1 MIIKSLSCEEEKII
15 KNIKSFFRLKSE
27 QNYTGIKDLRNLFRL
42 EEETK
47 QLKIE
52 YLEILRIFLS
62 MKKKIIINP
71 RGVSNFQRKNY
82 IKYESSNNKNKKLSV
97 EEYLNKIGPYLK
109 DINNLEESETLKIQ
123 PTIAINFVSCIDND
137 EEHVMNSKTDNIEIL
152 IYDKANEVIKKLFN
166 ELNN

>member
-15 KNIKSFFRLKSE
+15 KNIKNFFRLKNE

-52 YLEILRIFLS
+52 FLEILRIFLS

-71 RGVSNFQRKNY
+71 RGVSNFQHNNY

-109 DINNLEESETLKIQ
+109 DINNLEESETLKIP